1 MPYKIITTIG
11 ILAIVAVVAII
22 GTSQTMSHSEY
33 KDFVDNPGNPPV
45 GIFKFDSGKVEI
57 ATKTDGC
64 DYGLYRIE
72 GSKITIKCGYR
83 IAADFDILTEYYT
96 TYGEDRWLRND
107 KKRTLITTDIQP
119 AEDGQSIKVI
129 QRIPYYKKS
138 GFKRYGQDGILSVTY
153 DIVPERVK
161 ISLDYDVENDAI
173 HHIMLRQNVLT
184 DKAFFDP
191 TDPRGQLTMKLD
203 DLYIYGD
210 RRGDLSIDPTIQIG
224 NLSASTIQGNFY
236 SGFCENC
243 EGRDNIS
250 MTSGLT
256 ATYTSGWIESQDR
269 AELINMTSNCYQ
281 VDGGWCSYSIRT
293 GSNIYAENDSNTYI
307 RCNMSNTL
315 HCSSVNKTDAYNLSH
330 SGISYK
336 AGSINGL
343 TGVLVN
349 ESDYLYINVNQTRPV
364 EWNVSLMGNDNT
376 TINVSKGTMELV
388 FIPEWSS

>member
-1 MPYKIITTIG
+1 MAYKIITTIG
-11 ILAIVAVVAII
+11 ILAIIAVVSII
-22 GTSQTMSHSEY
+22 GGNQAMSHSEY
-33 KDFVDNPGNPPV
+33 KDFVEDPNNPPV

-57 ATKTDGC
+57 ATKPDGFY
-64 DYGLYRIE
+64 YGLYRIE
-72 GSKITIKCGYR
+72 GSRIVIKCGYR

-107 KKRTLITTDIQP
+107 KKKTLITTDIQP

-138 GFKRYGQDGILSVTY
+138 GFKRYGQDGVLFVTY
-153 DIVPERVK
+153 TIIPEMVK
-161 ISLDYDVENDAI
+161 ISLDYEVENQAI
-173 HHIMLRQNVLT
+173 HHIILRQNVLT

-191 TDPRGQLTMKLD
+191 TDPMGQLTMKLD

-224 NLSASTIQGNFY
+224 NLSVSTIAGNFY

-307 RCNMSNTL
+307 RCNLTDTYVCSTVNDSSRYVLSNLTT
-315 HCSSVNKTDAYNLSH
+315 SF
-330 SGISYK
+330 K
-336 AGSINGL
+336 AGSIDGL
-343 TGVLVN
+343 KGVLVN
-349 ESDYLYINVNQTRPV
+349 ESDFLYINVNKTS
-364 EWNVSLMGNDNT
+364 SLMGDDNT
-376 TINVSKGTMELV
+376 TINASKGTMELV
-388 FIPEWSS
+388 FIPGWSS